1 MASSAVKIAREWVGK
16 VAIVTGASAGI
27 GLDLIRALAS
37 SGIKTIGC
45 ARNISKIEVAASNTK
60 GNVSGEISAFKCDV
74 SKEEEVKSMFEM
86 AGRKYGGVDIL
97 VNNAG
102 LAYDAPLLSGST
114 EEWKAMLEVNVLGL
128 SMCTREFF
136 QKHQQRQAEIGYI
149 INISSIVGHI
159 VSRSPSSHF
168 YSASKFAVTSL
179 TEGTRH
185 ELRDIKSNIKI
196 SQVSPGLVNTE
207 FQGRKTKDMLKAA
220 EYYREGLE
228 RNSCI
233 EAGAISD
240 SIVYLLSTPPHVCVH
255 ELIIRPLQQS
265 F

>member
-136 QKHQQRQAEIGYI
+136 QKHQQRKAGGGYI
-149 INISSIVGHI
+149 INISSILGHI
-159 VSRSPSSHF
+159 VPSYSLGHF
-168 YSASKFAVTSL
+168 YSASKFAVTTL

-185 ELRDIKSNIKI
+185 ELRDIKSSIKI
-196 SQVSPGLVNTE
+196 SQVSPGYVFTE
-207 FQGRKTKDMLKAA
+207 FRGRLYKDMAKGEELYKESLK
-220 EYYREGLE
+220 
-228 RNSCI
+228 NQTCV
-233 EAGAISD
+233 EAKDITD
-240 SIVYLLSTPPHVCVH
+240 SILYLLSTPPNVCIHDMIV
-255 ELIIRPLQQS
+255 RPLQQTL
-265 F
+265 